1 MIYMSTT
8 RRPSWLRGNPTVVKK
23 TGTGTTPTAIIDDES
38 KLESSQKNIKIA
50 AFAGGIFGLFVGIFI
65 VWLFWIFGFNMERM
79 TTWLST
85 FGGMIWIAV
94 ALGIAASAYMVG
106 YRIAGEHYAKSR
118 DIPDTHDHS
127 STDAPSNSH

>member
-1 MIYMSTT
+1 MIYMNIT
-8 RRPSWLRGNPTVVKK
+8 RRPRWLGGNPTVVNE
-23 TGTGTTPTAIIDDES
+23 TSTGTTPTAIIDDES
-38 KLESSQKNIKIA
+38 KLESSQKNIKFA
-50 AFAGGIFGLFVGIFI
+50 AFAGGIFGLIVGILIVLFFRFVGFT
-65 VWLFWIFGFNMERM
+65 MESM
-79 TTWLST
+79 TSWLST